1 MEPGVRP
8 PRRVSE
14 ENLRAITEIVPAR
27 AVLTELAR
35 GFLLA
40 QSADPR
46 RAREFAST
54 FLKEKAGR
62 PGPGRIVPVNRRP
75 TVRRRVAELPGE
87 GSDAYGGLSGYVSD
101 PPSDFGP

>member
-1 MEPGVRP
+1 MEPGERP

-54 FLKEKAGR
+54 FLKEKAG
-62 PGPGRIVPVNRRP
+62 PHGPGRIVPVNRRP
-75 TVRRRVAELPGE
+75 TVRRRVGELAPESG
-87 GSDAYGGLSGYVSD
+87 DPYGGSAGYLSDGAN
-101 PPSDFGP
+101 DFGP